1 MRQKTEMIKEKT
13 DIFAKPYV
21 DKGAYKVP
29 DGYFDTLNDR
39 IMDRVKASPSK
50 AEIRR
55 LPWLRYAVAASLV
68 AVAVMTGTMVYQS
81 HQDSQAMAEEK
92 VEYQGDSYSEQ
103 YKSDFYD
110 YAMVDGDEAIKY
122 MIK

>member
-1 MRQKTEMIKEKT
+1 MIKEEK
-13 DIFAKPYV
+13 DIFAQPYV

-29 DGYFDTLNDR
+29 EGYFDTLNDR
-39 IMDRVKASPSK
+39 IMDRVKASSSN

-55 LPWLRYAVAASLV
+55 LPWFRYAVAASLV

-81 HQDSQAMAEEK
+81 HHDNQQMAEEMT
-92 VEYQGDSYSEQ
+92 EYQGDNYSEQ